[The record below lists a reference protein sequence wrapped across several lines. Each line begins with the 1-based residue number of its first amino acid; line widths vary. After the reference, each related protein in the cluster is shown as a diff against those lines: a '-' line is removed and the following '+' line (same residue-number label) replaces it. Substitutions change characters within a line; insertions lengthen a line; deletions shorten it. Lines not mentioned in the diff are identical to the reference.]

1 MEFNED
7 ERNNSLTK
15 CTTDV
20 FGSVTEPKCKHSS
33 TPPGQIKL
41 ALINLFN
48 YITKQ
53 SFIFL

>member
-1 MEFNED
+1 MEFSED

-33 TPPGQIKL
+33 TLPGQL
-41 ALINLFN
+41 
-48 YITKQ
+48 
-53 SFIFL
+53 S